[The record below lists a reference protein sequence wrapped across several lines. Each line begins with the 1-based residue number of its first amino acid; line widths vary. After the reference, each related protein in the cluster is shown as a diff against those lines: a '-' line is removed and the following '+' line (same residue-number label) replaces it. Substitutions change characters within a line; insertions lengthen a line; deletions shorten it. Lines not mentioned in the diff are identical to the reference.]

1 MARPVIQRGRWAILD
16 VAVIVAALG
25 VLLAGAAQTIVVI
38 FVAGAFG
45 AALLGRE
52 RPTSSDAPMS

>member
-1 MARPVIQRGRWAILD
+1 VIFA
-16 VAVIVAALG
+16 
-25 VLLAGAAQTIVVI
+25 AGAL
-38 FVAGAFG
+38 G

>member
-1 MARPVIQRGRWAILD
+1 
-16 VAVIVAALG
+16 VAALG